1 MDLQLLETFLD
12 LAETRNF
19 TMTAKRLKKSQAAI
33 SLQINRLEE
42 MLGKFLFDRDNR
54 NVNLS
59 QDGEILVGYAKQI
72 LNMHQEL
79 LYRFSSL
86 PIEGSVSI
94 GTTDEIANLY
104 LAEILSL
111 FSKQY
116 PKIVLNVS
124 CDLKDNLVQ
133 QFQREQV
140 DMILV
145 HQEPKASPSDAIV
158 VQEEAFIW
166 VKSKDLALDPSKPL
180 PIILNPEPCSIRQK
194 TLDAMAKAQVKSRI
208 VYTSTSYA
216 GKIAAVKAGLGIALI
231 PASQNKKEYEVMD
244 LPFLP
249 KFSNQQLVIM
259 KSKKITL
266 AQEALADHIFTQIKD

>member
-86 PIEGSVSI
+86 PIEGTVSI

-133 QFQREQV
+133 QFQNETV
-140 DMILV
+140 DMILI
-145 HQEPKASPSDAIV
+145 HQEPKTTHSDAIV

-166 VKSKDLALDPSKPL
+166 VKAKDIAIDPSKPL

-194 TLDAMAKAQVKSRI
+194 TLESLSKAQVKSRI

-231 PASQNKKEYEVMD
+231 PASQSKKEFEILD
-244 LPFLP
+244 LPYLP
-249 KFSNQQLVIM
+249 KFPNQQMVIM

-266 AQEALADHIFTQIKD
+266 AQEALADHIYTQIKD

>member
-86 PIEGSVSI
+86 PIEGTVSI

-133 QFQREQV
+133 QFQNEAV
-140 DMILV
+140 DMILI
-145 HQEPKASPSDAIV
+145 HQEPKTTHSDAIV

-166 VKSKDLALDPSKPL
+166 VKAKDIAIDPSKPL

-194 TLDAMAKAQVKSRI
+194 TLESLSKAQVKSRI

-231 PASQNKKEYEVMD
+231 PASQSKKEFEILD
-244 LPFLP
+244 LPYLP
-249 KFSNQQLVIM
+249 KFPNQQMVIM

-266 AQEALADHIFTQIKD
+266 AQEALADHIYTQIKD